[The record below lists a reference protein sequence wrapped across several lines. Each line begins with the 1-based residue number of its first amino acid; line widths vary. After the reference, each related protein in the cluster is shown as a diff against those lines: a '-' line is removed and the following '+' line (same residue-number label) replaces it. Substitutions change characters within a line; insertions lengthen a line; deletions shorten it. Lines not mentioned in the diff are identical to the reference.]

1 MQYLNPIFTPKPSLG
16 IVPFSHLFVILTLV
30 FLRFFQVFNENA
42 NRLIEKISTEKQE
55 DIKTSPS

>member
-30 FLRFFQVFNENA
+30 FLRFFQVFKNA
-42 NRLIEKISTEKQE
+42 NRLIEKFSTEKQE